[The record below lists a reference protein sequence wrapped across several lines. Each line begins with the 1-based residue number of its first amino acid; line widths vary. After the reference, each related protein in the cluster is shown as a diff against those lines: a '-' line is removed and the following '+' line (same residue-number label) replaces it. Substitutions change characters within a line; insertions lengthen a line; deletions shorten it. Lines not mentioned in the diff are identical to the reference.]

1 MTLACKNYY
10 PDTEVF
16 GRYDAMWQEYRLK
29 PAVGVNLNLP
39 IYRGRLDSAVREA
52 RFTASQRR
60 AEYEQLVLDIQYD
73 VTTAFEQVEE
83 SSGVLQLYSECI
95 VPAAEQNVAAARL
108 TMMSISRV
116 SLTSPPP
123 NAGWSRSEKNAKRR

>member
-16 GRYDAMWQEYRLK
+16 GRYDAMWQEDPLK

-52 RFTASQRR
+52 RFTASQPR
-60 AEYEQLVLDIQYD
+60 ADMSNSFSIFNTMSQPP
-73 VTTAFEQVEE
+73 
-83 SSGVLQLYSECI
+83 SSRWKKAGQCC
-95 VPAAEQNVAAARL
+95 N
-108 TMMSISRV
+108 SIPSV
-116 SLTSPPP
+116 SFLLP
-123 NAGWSRSEKNAKRR
+123 NRT